1 MSKPLTGVFILL
13 IGMAAMRMLSPNPAS
28 AQVAN
33 GNVILLN
40 VGAPSACAWP
50 TSAATITNGMALCG
64 TTSGLYYAIN
74 GGTFVPVAGAGG
86 VASFNGRTGAV
97 TLTKADV
104 SATGLAATTTAT
116 TTASTTLQ

>member
-1 MSKPLTGVFILL
+1 VKSLNA
-13 IGMAAMRMLSPNPAS
+13 IGIAIIVTLAFCAVASISPRPAN

-40 VGAPSACAWP
+40 VGAPSSCAWP

-74 GGTFVPVAGAGG
+74 GGTFVPVGGAAPAG
-86 VASFNGRTGAV
+86 VTSFNGRTGTV

-104 SATGLAATTTAT
+104 TASGLAATTT
-116 TTASTTLQ
+116 LQ